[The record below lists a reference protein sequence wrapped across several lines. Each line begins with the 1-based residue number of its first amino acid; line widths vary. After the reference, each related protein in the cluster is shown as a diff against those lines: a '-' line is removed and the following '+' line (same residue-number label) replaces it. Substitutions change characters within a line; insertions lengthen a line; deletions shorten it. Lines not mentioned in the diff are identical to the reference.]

1 MELSRLLLLFSTL
14 AFVGGLLHAIRALR
28 NGMWKENRW
37 HLVPMGI
44 GFAFQCAFLYLRG
57 QVHGRCPLTNLFE
70 VFIFIGWC
78 IVLLYFLV
86 GATYRLS
93 LLGVFTAPLVALL
106 QTMALLSPIDH
117 AVPPVAPGKVNPWL
131 ELHAS
136 VALIA
141 YAAFALACI
150 TGVMFLLQDYLLKK
164 HRIHALFYQL
174 PPIHQLSKAIVRMVA
189 LGVVLLSLAMACT
202 FKLNIPITSA
212 KMLFSWGVLVL
223 YAVIL
228 LLMWR
233 RTLSAGNVAWLAV
246 LGFFVPFISLW
257 IVTGKV

>member
-1 MELSRLLLLFSTL
+1 
-14 AFVGGLLHAIRALR
+14 
-28 NGMWKENRW
+28 
-37 HLVPMGI
+37 
-44 GFAFQCAFLYLRG
+44 
-57 QVHGRCPLTNLFE
+57 LTNLFE

-117 AVPPVAPGKVNPWL
+117 AVPPMGSGKVNPWL

-164 HRIHALFYQL
+164 HRIHALFHQL
-174 PPIHQLSKAIVRMVA
+174 PPIHQLSKRPFLFFQAVKEAAFNNLDFYFRQNRIGQPLVGRSGGFPDLPSLIAKRHPPHIPA
-189 LGVVLLSLAMACT
+189 LNEPHLHPPSSEGSLLVWFPRGREYRHLAW
-202 FKLNIPITSA
+202 P
-212 KMLFSWGVLVL
+212 
-223 YAVIL
+223 
-228 LLMWR
+228 
-233 RTLSAGNVAWLAV
+233 
-246 LGFFVPFISLW
+246 PQ
-257 IVTGKV
+257 

>member
-1 MELSRLLLLFSTL
+1 MELTRLLLLLSTL
-14 AFVGGLLHAIRALR
+14 AFVGGLLHAIMALR
-28 NGMWKENRW
+28 NGMWKENKW

-57 QVHGRCPLTNLFE
+57 QEHGRCPLVNLFE

-117 AVPPVAPGKVNPWL
+117 AVPPMGTGKVNPWL

-164 HRIHALFYQL
+164 HRIHALFHQL

-189 LGVVLLSLAMACT
+189 LGVVLLSLAMAFT

-212 KMLFSWGVLVL
+212 KMLFSWGVLAL
-223 YAVIL
+223 YGVIL
-228 LLMWR
+228 FLMWR